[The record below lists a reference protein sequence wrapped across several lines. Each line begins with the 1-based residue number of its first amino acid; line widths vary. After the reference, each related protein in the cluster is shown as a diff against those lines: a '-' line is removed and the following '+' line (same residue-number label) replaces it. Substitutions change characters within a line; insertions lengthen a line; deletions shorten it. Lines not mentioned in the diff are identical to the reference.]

1 MGNIPDYLIG
11 LVVFIFGLLFGSF
24 MNVIIY
30 RVPRRES
37 VVFPGSRCTNC
48 NTAIKPYDN
57 IPVLSYLILRGRC
70 RNCGAKISIRYPLVE
85 LLVGAVYFL
94 VFLKVAGNY
103 GLLGGGASEPPA
115 EFWLSLV
122 ADLAFVSFIIPLI
135 FIDFEHKLLPN
146 AITYPGIIV
155 MLALRL
161 VAPDN
166 WILANTP
173 TFGMI
178 PPPVWPISLIG
189 SVLGMLAGG
198 GVLWLVAEAYFRL
211 RRIEG
216 MGLGDVK
223 MMLMVGAFLGW
234 QLTLLTIFIGS
245 LLGSIIGIMLIAF
258 GRANM
263 KTEIPFGVYLGLAA
277 IISLF
282 IGPSLIDWYA
292 SNLR

>member
-1 MGNIPDYLIG
+1 MGNIPDFFIG
-11 LVVFIFGLLFGSF
+11 LIVFIFGLLFGSF

-37 VVFPGSRCTNC
+37 VAFPGSHCTKC
-48 NTAIKPYDN
+48 NAAIKPYDN
-57 IPVLSYLILRGRC
+57 IPIISYLLLRGRC

-85 LLVGAVYFL
+85 LLVGVVYFL
-94 VFLKVAGNY
+94 VFLKVAGDY
-103 GLLGGGASEPPA
+103 GILGGGASEPPA
-115 EFWLSLV
+115 RFWLSLG
-122 ADLAFVSFIIPLI
+122 ADLVFVSFIIPLV

-155 MLALRL
+155 LFALR
-161 VAPDN
+161 VIAPDA

-173 TFGMI
+173 AFGMR
-178 PPPVWPISLIG
+178 PPPVWPISIIA

-198 GVLWLVAEAYFRL
+198 GLLWLIAEAYFRM

-223 MMLMVGAFLGW
+223 MMLMVGAYLGW
-234 QLTLLTIFIGS
+234 QLALLTIFVGS
-245 LLGSIIGIMLIAF
+245 LLGSIIGIMLIAI

-282 IGPSLIDWYA
+282 IGPSLIDWYM